1 MNVISYTNPGAAT
14 PQEKQTFRMYFQ
26 SVIGN
31 IKETLSDA
39 FGPWQSCSL
48 VPVLNVL
55 CSCLLAVQTN
65 IHGRNQRYRF
75 SHGDVVK
82 SD

>member
-1 MNVISYTNPGAAT
+1 
-14 PQEKQTFRMYFQ
+14 MYFQ

-31 IKETLSDA
+31 IKETVSDA

-48 VPVLNVL
+48 VPTLNVQYN
-55 CSCLLAVQTN
+55 CLFAEQTN
-65 IHGRNQRYRF
+65 IHGRSQQYWL